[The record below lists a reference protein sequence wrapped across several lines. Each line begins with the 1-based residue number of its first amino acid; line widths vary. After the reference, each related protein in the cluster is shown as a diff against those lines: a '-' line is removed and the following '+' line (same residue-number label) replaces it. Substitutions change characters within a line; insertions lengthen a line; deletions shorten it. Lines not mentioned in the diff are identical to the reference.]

1 MGKKTKSK
9 QRLDTYYHY
18 AKAQGYRSRAAYK
31 LIQLNRKYNFL
42 STSNVLI
49 DLCAAPGGW
58 MQVAAEF
65 MPLNST
71 IVGVDLDPI
80 KRVAGTKSFQGDITT
95 PQCYEQLRKEIHGRK
110 CDVVLNDGA
119 PNVGANWSKD
129 AYTQS
134 ELVLAALKLACSF
147 LKEGGYFVTKVF
159 RSTDFQSLMWVF
171 KKFFEKVE
179 ATKPKASRFSSAE
192 IFVVCGGYLAPS
204 FID

>member
-42 STSNVLI
+42 NNASVLI

-65 MPLNST
+65 MPLNSI

-80 KRVAGTKSFQGDITT
+80 KKVAGTRSFQGDITT
-95 PQCYEQLRKEIHGRK
+95 PQCY
-110 CDVVLNDGA
+110 
-119 PNVGANWSKD
+119 
-129 AYTQS
+129 
-134 ELVLAALKLACSF
+134 
-147 LKEGGYFVTKVF
+147 
-159 RSTDFQSLMWVF
+159 
-171 KKFFEKVE
+171 
-179 ATKPKASRFSSAE
+179 
-192 IFVVCGGYLAPS
+192 
-204 FID
+204 